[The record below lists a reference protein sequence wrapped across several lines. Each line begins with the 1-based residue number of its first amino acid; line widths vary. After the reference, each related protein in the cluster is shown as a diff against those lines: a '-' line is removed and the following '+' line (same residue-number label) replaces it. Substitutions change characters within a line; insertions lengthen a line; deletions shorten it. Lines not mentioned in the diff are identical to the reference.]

1 MRAEGENHVS
11 RHAVRHPEDK
21 HIPHLSPDK
30 QISDSAVSKGSP
42 L

>member
-30 QISDSAVSKGSP
+30 QISDSAVSKGPP